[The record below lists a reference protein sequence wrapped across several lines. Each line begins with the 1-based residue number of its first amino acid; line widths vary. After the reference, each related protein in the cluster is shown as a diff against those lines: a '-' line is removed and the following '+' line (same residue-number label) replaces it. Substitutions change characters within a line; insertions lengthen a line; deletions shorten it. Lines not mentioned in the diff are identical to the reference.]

1 MSVKISSL
9 NTASTIDSRDDITIA
24 GNNPLTFSDWGG
36 GWFMQDGTYVRT
48 YNQKSIWLG
57 DGVLASQGG
66 LSVGYGGTLPT
77 AGYGIIAGRLG
88 IGTSSPE
95 QKLHVEGTIQLGN
108 QENLAWAY
116 DDGNYY
122 NCQRYKYFLCN
133 NNIELFDDFIFFS
146 NGQIKDVATEIEL
159 EGLRVLCNLNGGAKV
174 IGQID
179 PDAIVKDGDQYTDED
194 ITIIPLCPHYD
205 EKHLWKDCSCKS
217 GFVDGVVIKN
227 KTK

>member
-1 MSVKISSL
+1 MNHFIKLIPVSGPINNGDWYAPAGELRFLRK
-9 NTASTIDSRDDITIA
+9 RDEAI
-24 GNNPLTFSDWGG
+24 N
-36 GWFMQDGTYVRT
+36 
-48 YNQKSIWLG
+48 
-57 DGVLASQGG
+57 
-66 LSVGYGGTLPT
+66 
-77 AGYGIIAGRLG
+77 
-88 IGTSSPE
+88 
-95 QKLHVEGTIQLGN
+95 
-108 QENLAWAY
+108 
-116 DDGNYY
+116 DGNYY